1 MFIELFLFE
10 IKYRLSRPAFYC
22 YFFLVLVFS
31 VFTFCKGN
39 VPAGDGVHINA
50 PSVLMQYSSI
60 MSFFLMLMSA
70 FFMGITLY
78 RDIEHG
84 VSEYYLSYPITRPGY
99 FWGRFLGSFVFV
111 AITGAAVLLG
121 AWLGSLLGP
130 LLHLQPAERFGP
142 NRFMYYWQPYRA
154 IILPNLFF
162 TSALFF
168 GLVSVFRTVKVIYSG
183 AMFLFL
189 GYLIGNFFLRN
200 IHNLNVIYLS
210 DPFLM
215 NGLRLA
221 LSDWS
226 PPQLNSSVLMFDGL
240 LLQNRILWMSLGLV
254 IVLLTYWR
262 FSFERFFRGAGAKK
276 ISAEHFIDSTK
287 RWKPG
292 ILQVQ
297 FGGAYN
303 GNMILNLT
311 RIEVLNIVRDT
322 YFWIILTGGYIF
334 LGFIFFHGPRS
345 YAVPDYPRTVYF
357 VDAFMEAFL
366 FFTFLIIA
374 FYTGETVHREKLT
387 RYSFINDTL
396 PPPTWVFNCAKLISL
411 ILLGIG
417 LALTPVWIGLIT
429 QLVNGYTSYNLPL
442 YASSELVMI
451 IPRILEYVLICY
463 AIHIAVDNKYLG
475 HGIAIAIFT
484 LLFGITNF
492 GYADYYLLLYAYV
505 PRVWASD
512 MDGIGH
518 MVKPLLWYNVY
529 WTLAG
534 AILVVIGSLWYSR
547 GTRSAFREKWK
558 LAAQR
563 FAGMARVGIIA
574 LSIGFLTTGAY
585 IYYNVSCLNEYLT
598 PGEKKERSAIAEMKM
613 KKYATLPLPKVTR
626 IQMEVAAWPD
636 QKKQETRAFCT
647 IANKG
652 EVPIDSLLLDGGN
665 VEYKILANDKE
676 LSYTCPL
683 YFRPGKFNSF
693 RSSKEPS
700 DYRVYQLPRRL
711 NPGDTMTLELRCTMA
726 YKGFQNGLY
735 AAQLLDN
742 GILTNGNLPDLG
754 YDQGDELERVDDRK
768 EYGLP
773 QKKDIRIPQDDPAGR
788 METYNG
794 FSADLVSTDILM
806 SVPEGQWALAPGV
819 LKAEWIKAGR
829 HYFHYVQDSPMVY
842 MPYAMMSARYAVR
855 TDTVQLQN
863 GRLVPIRLCYY
874 PMHDRNL
881 SHFNMALKD
890 GLHYFSKAFGP
901 YPFASLSLAETPAY
915 GPSGISVPG
924 VIGLAEP
931 DMGWV
936 ADLRGNATPDYPYFN
951 VASQLA
957 RQWWNY
963 EIAGNNTEGAKVI
976 GQAIANYSALRVM
989 EKRYGKA
996 GTRAIYDRIR
1006 GDYGWRRRI
1015 DFNGET
1021 PLLYGNQDYIP
1032 NLKGTLALYGLAET
1046 LGEDTLNAA
1055 LSEFLGKWAFRNGGP
1070 YPGSNDLY
1078 AVLKAHTP
1086 DSLRYYL
1093 TDTWEKIVFY
1103 DNKVIDAKI
1112 VPESSGS
1119 GYRVHL
1125 QIKVRKMEYDEKRQE
1140 RELTDMNDIVDIGVY
1155 SKPSGK
1161 GTPQLIRLHSARF
1174 SAGEHIIDLKVDQ
1187 QPSFVEIDPG
1197 RKLLDVRGDDNR
1209 KDMILTSSPPR

>member
-22 YFFLVLVFS
+22 YFFPVLVFAA
-31 VFTFCKGN
+31 VTFCKGM

-50 PSVLMQYSSI
+50 PAVLIQYSSI
-60 MSFFLMLMSA
+60 LSFFLMLMSA
-70 FFMGITLY
+70 FFMGVTLY

-84 VSEYYLSYPITRPGY
+84 VSEYYLSYPVSRPGY

-111 AITGAAVLLG
+111 ALTGAAILLG
-121 AWLGSLLGP
+121 AWLGTLLGP
-130 LLHLQPAERFGP
+130 LLHIQPADRYGP
-142 NRFMYYWQPYRA
+142 NRFIYYWQPYCT

-189 GYLIGNFFLRN
+189 GYLIGNFFLNN
-200 IHNLNVIYLS
+200 IHNLRVIYLS
-210 DPFLM
+210 DPFLL
-215 NGLRLA
+215 NGLRIA
-221 LSDWS
+221 LNDWS
-226 PPQLNSSVLMFDGL
+226 PQQLNTAVLPFQGL
-240 LLQNRILWMSLGLV
+240 LLQNRMIWMSIGLV

-262 FSFERFFRGAGAKK
+262 FSFERFFRGAGAKR
-276 ISAEHFIDSTK
+276 ISAEHFTDMDK
-287 RWKPG
+287 RWQPRS
-292 ILQVQ
+292 LNVQ

-303 GNMILNLT
+303 GSMILNLT

-334 LGFIFFHGPRS
+334 LSFVFFHGPGS
-345 YAVPDYPRTVYF
+345 YTVPDYPRTVYF
-357 VDAFMEAFL
+357 MNVFIETFL
-366 FFTFLIIA
+366 FFIFLVVA

-396 PPPTWVFNCAKLISL
+396 PPPTWIFNCAKLISL
-411 ILLGIG
+411 ILLGLG

-429 QLVNGYTSYNLPL
+429 QVVNNYTSYNLPM

-451 IPRILEYVLICY
+451 IPRVLEYVLLCY

-475 HGIAIAIFT
+475 HGIAVVIFV
-484 LLFGITNF
+484 LLLGITKF
-492 GYADYYLLLYAYV
+492 GYADYCLLLYSYS
-505 PRVWASD
+505 PLVWASD

-529 WTLAG
+529 WTFAG
-534 AILVVIGSLWYSR
+534 AVLVVIGSLWYSR

-563 FAGMARVGIIA
+563 FAGTARVGVIA
-574 LSIGFLTTGAY
+574 LSICFLTTGAY
-585 IYYNVSCLNEYLT
+585 IYYNVSFLNEYLT
-598 PGEKKERSAIAEMKM
+598 PGEKKERAAIAEMKM
-613 KKYATLPLPKVTR
+613 KRYAALPLPSVTR
-626 IQMEVAAWPD
+626 IRMEVAAYPD

-652 EVPIDSLLLDGGN
+652 NVPIDSLLLDGGIA
-665 VEYKILANDKE
+665 EYKILANGEE

-683 YFRPGKFNSF
+683 YFRPGKFNPF

-711 NPGDTMTLELRCTMA
+711 NPGDTMTLELHCTLA
-726 YKGFQNGLY
+726 FKGFQNGLY

-742 GILTNGNLPDLG
+742 GILTTGNLPAPG
-754 YDQGDELERVDDRK
+754 YDQGDELERADERK
-768 EYGLP
+768 AYGLP
-773 QKKDIRIPQDDPAGR
+773 QKKYIRILQDDPAGR
-788 METYNG
+788 MEPYNG
-794 FSADLVSTDILM
+794 FSADLISTDILM

-819 LKAEWIKAGR
+819 LKNEWSKAGR
-829 HYFHYVQDSPMVY
+829 HFFHYVQDSPLVY
-842 MPYAMMSARYAVR
+842 MPYIVMSARYAIR

-874 PMHDRNL
+874 PMHDWNL

-890 GLHYFSKAFGP
+890 GLHYFSKALGP
-901 YPFASLSLAETPAY
+901 YPFASLSLVETPSY
-915 GPSGISVPG
+915 GPSRISVPG

-931 DMGWV
+931 NMGWV
-936 ADLRGNATPDYPYFN
+936 ADLRGRTAPDYLYFN
-951 VASQLA
+951 AASQLA
-957 RQWWNY
+957 RQWWNH

-976 GQAIANYSALRVM
+976 GQAIANYSALRLM
-989 EKRYGKA
+989 EKRFGKTGA
-996 GTRAIYDRIR
+996 RFMYDWIR

-1021 PLLYGNQDYIP
+1021 PLLYGNESYIF
-1032 NLKGTLALYGLAET
+1032 NQKGTLVLYGLAET

-1070 YPGSNDLY
+1070 YPGANDLY

-1093 TDTWEKIVFY
+1093 TDTWEKITFY
-1103 DNKVIDAKI
+1103 DNKVIDAT
-1112 VPESSGS
+1112 VFPESKGS
-1119 GYRVHL
+1119 GYRVRL
-1125 QIKVRKMEYDEKRQE
+1125 RVRIRKTQYNDKKEEQDV
-1140 RELTDMNDIVDIGVY
+1140 TDMNDIVDIGVY
-1155 SKPSGK
+1155 SKPSGNEA
-1161 GTPQLIRLHSARF
+1161 PQLLQLYSARF
-1174 SAGEHIIDLKVDQ
+1174 SAGEHTIDLKLSQ
-1187 QPSFVEIDPG
+1187 KPSFVQIDPG
-1197 RKLLDVRGDDNR
+1197 SKLLDMRGDDNR
-1209 KDMILTSSPPR
+1209 KELK